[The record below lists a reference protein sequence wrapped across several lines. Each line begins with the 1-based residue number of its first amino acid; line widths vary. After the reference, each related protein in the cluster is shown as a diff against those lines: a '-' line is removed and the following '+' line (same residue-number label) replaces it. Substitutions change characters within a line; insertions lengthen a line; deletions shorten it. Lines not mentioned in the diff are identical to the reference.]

1 MPKTYPVYLIAGFLD
16 SGKST
21 FINGILSDGFAIE
34 DRTQYACGARRG
46 RQNMTKSIFA
56 M

>member
-21 FINGILSDGFAIE
+21 FINGPSS
-34 DRTQYACGARRG
+34 CGARRG